1 MMRIRQETCDQLLI
15 LALVGRVGGAVT
27 ISSHDIAAR
36 LGMPLAQVQKLTNKL
51 ARAGFL
57 EALRGRN
64 GGVRMACDPSALGI
78 GQLIIALEDSEFGD
92 ALPGMS
98 DVMNSAF
105 GAMIAALDDHTLADL
120 MFDPCQ
126 GLLPAPHAKHL
137 QAFPTADHSR

>member
-15 LALVGRVGGAVT
+15 LALVGRVGEAAI
-27 ISSHDIAAR
+27 ISSHDIASR

-64 GGVRMACDPSALGI
+64 GGVRIAGDSLALRL
-78 GQLIIALEDSEFGD
+78 GQLITALEDSEFDD
-92 ALPGMS
+92 APPGMS
-98 DVMNSAF
+98 EVMNSAF

-120 MFDPCQ
+120 VFDPCQ
-126 GLLPAPHAKHL
+126 ALLPAPHAKHL
-137 QAFPTADHSR
+137 QAFTAAGPSP